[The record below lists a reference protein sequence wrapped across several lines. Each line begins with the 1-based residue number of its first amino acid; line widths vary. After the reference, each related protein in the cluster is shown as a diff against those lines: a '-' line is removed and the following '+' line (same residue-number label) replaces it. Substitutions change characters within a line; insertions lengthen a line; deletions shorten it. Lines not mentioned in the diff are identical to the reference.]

1 MSEALMLRHA
11 PDMDEQAFVRWQAL
25 LEARTG
31 VHLPIARKSFLL
43 LALSM
48 RMREL
53 ALDDYDAYL
62 DYIQDGRHASFEWA
76 CLVDLLTVH
85 DTRFFR
91 NPESIELVRSFCR
104 NVLQQQDVA
113 NKRSLTVWSVGCS
126 TGEEVYSLV
135 ITLHALQ
142 QDVGNFYFGVTG
154 TDISYPALATARE
167 GIYHLRRLTGVSDE
181 LREQCFQGC
190 GDDYY
195 QVQPA
200 LRQRTCFMQGN
211 VLDATTMPKQQFDII
226 YCQNVL
232 IYFQPE
238 RRRLMLNQIVAHLK
252 PGGMV
257 VLGPG
262 EVLRYSHPQLT
273 RLQHKHCLAFT
284 HRGQHAQAE

>member
-1 MSEALMLRHA
+1 MNEALMLRQT
-11 PDMDEQAFVRWQAL
+11 PDMNEQTFTRWQGL

-53 ALDDYDAYL
+53 ALDDYDHYM
-62 DYIQDGRHASFEWA
+62 DYIQDGSHAAFEWA
-76 CLVDLLTVH
+76 CLVDLITVH

-91 NPESIELVRSFCR
+91 NPESVDLVRSFCR
-104 NVLQQQDVA
+104 NVLTQEKSD
-113 NKRSLTVWSVGCS
+113 NKRNLTVWSVGCS

-135 ITLHALQ
+135 MTLTDLQ
-142 QDVGNFYFGVTG
+142 QEFGGFYFGVTG

-167 GIYHLRRLTGVSDE
+167 GIYHLRRLTGINDE
-181 LREQCFQGC
+181 QRAHYFQAC
-190 GDDYY
+190 GDDYF
-195 QVQPA
+195 QMQPHF
-200 LRQRTCFMQGN
+200 RQRTCFMQGN
-211 VLDATTMPKQQFDII
+211 VLDAATMPKQQFDII

-284 HRGQHAQAE
+284 HRGQHTHAE

>member
-1 MSEALMLRHA
+1 MNEALMLRHT

-53 ALDDYDAYL
+53 SLDEYDAYL

-104 NVLQQQDVA
+104 NALQHADA
-113 NKRSLTVWSVGCS
+113 DNKRNLTIWSVGCS

-135 ITLHALQ
+135 ITLNALQ
-142 QDVGNFYFGVTG
+142 QEVGAFYFGVTG

-181 LREQCFQGC
+181 MREQCFQAC
-190 GDDYY
+190 GDDYF
-195 QVQPA
+195 QVLPN

-211 VLDATTMPKQQFDII
+211 VLDAATMPKQQFDII